1 MVLDKSFWKGKK
13 VLITGAAGFMG
24 SHLTEALLEKG
35 AEITAFVR
43 SADLDTFKKNRE
55 GNLDLVKDKISK
67 FVEGDIANEKTT
79 EQIKKESPEVIFHLA
94 AQAYVPYSLEQ
105 PLDVLKTNLIGTLN
119 VLNAARE
126 IEGIER
132 IVCTSSSEVYGTAL
146 TDKIDETHPLNPNS
160 PYAASKIAADRYCYS
175 YWKTYSIP
183 VAIIRPFNTFGPR
196 HTYDVIPKFIQLAL
210 KDESITI
217 HGEGKQSRDF
227 TYVSD
232 TVNGFMLMGERK
244 EAIGKAVNFGNG
256 KAYTIN
262 QTAEL
267 IKKLSGSKS
276 EISHVESRQADVKRL
291 ICDYSLANKLFGWKP
306 KVSFEEGLKKNI
318 EWEKERI

>member
-1 MVLDKSFWKGKK
+1 M
-13 VLITGAAGFMG
+13 
-24 SHLTEALLEKG
+24 
-35 AEITAFVR
+35 
-43 SADLDTFKKNRE
+43 
-55 GNLDLVKDKISK
+55 
-67 FVEGDIANEKTT
+67 
-79 EQIKKESPEVIFHLA
+79 
-94 AQAYVPYSLEQ
+94 
-105 PLDVLKTNLIGTLN
+105 
-119 VLNAARE
+119 
-126 IEGIER
+126 
-132 IVCTSSSEVYGTAL
+132 
-146 TDKIDETHPLNPNS
+146 
-160 PYAASKIAADRYCYS
+160 
-175 YWKTYSIP
+175 
-183 VAIIRPFNTFGPR
+183 
-196 HTYDVIPKFIQLAL
+196 

>member
-1 MVLDKSFWKGKK
+1 MDLEKSFWEGKR
-13 VLITGAAGFMG
+13 VLITGAGGFMG

-43 SADLDTFKKNRE
+43 SADLNTFKKNRE

-67 FVEGDIANEKTT
+67 FVEGDVANEKTT
-79 EQIKKESPEVIFHLA
+79 EQIKENNPEVIFHLA

-126 IEGIER
+126 LDGLER
-132 IVCTSSSEVYGTAL
+132 VVCTSSSEVYGTAL
-146 TDKIDETHPLNPNS
+146 TDKIDESHPLNPNS

-175 YWKTYSIP
+175 YWKTYGTPI
-183 VAIIRPFNTFGPR
+183 AIIRPFNTFGPR

-210 KDESITI
+210 KDEPITI

-262 QTAEL
+262 QTADL
-267 IKKLSGSKS
+267 IKKLSESKS

-306 KVSFEEGLKKNI
+306 KVSFEEGLRKNI